1 MQCNVGNKTPVKL
14 CSLNPR
20 LAEMC
25 HLEIELEEDEDVL
38 FSVLGQSSV
47 HLSGY
52 YLHPSTRCNA
62 GGEESESYGEDVGE
76 SDTAE
81 EDIVSDD
88 SYESDFIDDGDVC
101 SSPDRHKKEA
111 VEKQAGKGERRKHL
125 KKKNQVDSTDDNNDD
140 SPYKPAVRR
149 KASLIFDSGS
159 EDEDYMLGSY
169 SLGKKDNGKVS
180 VEIKPENVQPNGETV
195 RKSKEAMKR
204 KHDAISQNPAPPKD
218 VVVEAEVKLKLKK
231 NKKTSL
237 ETEDGKQSDNRRTL
251 ENGLI
256 VEDLSAGNIDAP
268 LASNTSKVYINYI
281 AMLHDGKTVESN
293 VGEKPYKFKL
303 GAGKGKP
310 GWDDGICGMRVG
322 DKRRLTVPPS
332 MLNGHKSAEK
342 IPKGQSAIYEVE
354 LVKVR

>member
-1 MQCNVGNKTPVKL
+1 MQCNVGNKTPIKL

-76 SDTAE
+76 SDTNE
-81 EDIVSDD
+81 EDVVSDD

-101 SSPDRHKKEA
+101 SSPDHHKKEA
-111 VEKQAGKGERRKHL
+111 FEKHAGKGERRKRL
-125 KKKNQVDSTDDNNDD
+125 KKKSQVDSTDDNNDD
-140 SPYKPAVRR
+140 SPYKPTVRR
-149 KASLIFDSGS
+149 KASIFDSGS

-169 SLGKKDNGKVS
+169 SLANKDNGKVS
-180 VEIKPENVQPNGETV
+180 VEIKTENVQPNGESV
-195 RKSKEAMKR
+195 GKIKKAMKR

-218 VVVEAEVKLKLKK
+218 VEVEAEVKKKSKK

-256 VEDLSAGNIDAP
+256 VEDLSAGNIDA
-268 LASNTSKVYINYI
+268 LMASSASKVYINYI
-281 AMLHDGKTVESN
+281 AMLQDGKIVESN

-332 MLNGHKSAEK
+332 MLNSHKAAEK
-342 IPKGQSAIYEVE
+342 IPKDQPAIYEVE